1 MIADR
6 LTSAA
11 RACRPNSTP
20 MAALLRLA
28 ASAACVAALAAC
40 SSPPS
45 RFYTLG
51 AGGAPAA
58 GASSTATATAPQAA
72 PAPVPANPALLIEVP
87 PVDVPSQ
94 VARNQMV
101 VRTNAS
107 QVDVL
112 EQERW
117 ASLPGDEIRRALSGD
132 LTRRLDTIDVS
143 GSPYPGGVPVYRISV
158 NVQRFESWPG
168 AQAVLEA
175 VWSVRAVGTRA
186 VLTCRTLATEPVGPG
201 IDALVDGHR
210 RAVDQMSA
218 EIAAGVRE
226 LAAARPAREAL
237 GKTGTADSETAAT
250 LPAGVPCPATMPL
263 PAAGNPAQATG

>member
-1 MIADR
+1 MSVDR

-11 RACRPNSTP
+11 RASGPTS
-20 MAALLRLA
+20 ALQTALRF
-28 ASAACVAALAAC
+28 AACAAGVAALAAC

-51 AGGAPAA
+51 AGGAPV
-58 GASSTATATAPQAA
+58 GASA
-72 PAPVPANPALLIEVP
+72 PAAASPAPANPALLIEVP
-87 PVDVPSQ
+87 PIDVPSQ
-94 VARNQMV
+94 VARNQIV
-101 VRTNAS
+101 VRSNGS

-132 LTRRLDTIDVS
+132 LTRRLGTIDVS

-168 AQAVLEA
+168 SQAVLEA
-175 VWSVRAVGTRA
+175 VWSVRAVGTRS
-186 VLTCRTLATEPVGPG
+186 VLTCRTLAAEPVGPG

-210 RAVDQMSA
+210 RAVDQMSD
-218 EIAAGVRE
+218 EIATGVRA
-226 LAAARPAREAL
+226 LATARPARETP
-237 GKTGTADSETAAT
+237 GKAGSDTATAQ
-250 LPAGVPCPATMPL
+250 PAAVPCPAAMPSPAPTAGATA
-263 PAAGNPAQATG
+263 PAAG

>member
-1 MIADR
+1 MIVAR

-11 RACRPNSTP
+11 RACRPDATLT
-20 MAALLRLA
+20 AALRLA
-28 ASAACVAALAAC
+28 ACAAGVAALAAC

-51 AGGAPAA
+51 AGGAAA
-58 GASSTATATAPQAA
+58 NASTTAAATAPQAA
-72 PAPVPANPALLIEVP
+72 PANPALLIEVP

-112 EQERW
+112 EQARW

-168 AQAVLEA
+168 SQAVLEA

-210 RAVDQMSA
+210 RAVEQMSA
-218 EIAAGVRE
+218 EIAAGVRS
-226 LAAARPAREAL
+226 LAGAQPAHEPA
-237 GKTGTADSETAAT
+237 GKTASETAAT
-250 LPAGVPCPATMPL
+250 LPAGVPCPAAMPL
-263 PAAGNPAQATG
+263 PAPAAGNTAPAAG